1 MSNNDEAGG
10 SNDPLPNDGNDG
22 NETNFGNLPNNVL
35 HLIFREA
42 LDRGNIVP
50 ELLDIN
56 QEIQRLQ
63 NRREGLIRLRN
74 DFQRYMDEADPKS
87 VMDLKQSIRLVDG
100 TWFDI
105 NANQNLFRGSTRIR
119 DDYQRQIDEID
130 EEIQRGSNIASL
142 LRSQFLFYMMLLKRH
157 R

>member
-1 MSNNDEAGG
+1 MSKNDEEGG
-10 SNDPLPNDGNDG
+10 SNDPLPNDG

-63 NRREGLIRLRN
+63 ERRENLMILRN
-74 DFQRYMDEADPKS
+74 DFQRYMDQADPKS
-87 VMDLKQSIRLVDG
+87 VIDLEQSIRMADG

-105 NANQNLFRGSTRIR
+105 NANQNLFRGSTQIR

-130 EEIQRGSNIASL
+130 REIERGSNLSSL
-142 LRSQFLFYMMLLKRH
+142 LRSQFLFYMMLLRRH
-157 R
+157 RY